1 MIEKLPNFVIFTY
14 DENWR
19 FTTMGTQLFQL
30 AQQTMKSYRFRQTFL
45 QKFINIIVV

>member
-1 MIEKLPNFVIFTY
+1 MIEKLPNFIIFTY
-14 DENWR
+14 DENRR